1 MGFTGDLMMTDKEKS
16 QLKDRLL
23 DVIEKLH
30 GVRDLIE
37 MDDVDLARVQLM
49 DVAGQAQRLT
59 LKLVK

>member
-37 MDDVDLARVQLM
+37 MDDVDLARVVLM

-59 LKLVK
+59 LKLIK

>member
-1 MGFTGDLMMTDKEKS
+1 MTDKEKN

-37 MDDVDLARVQLM
+37 MDDIDLARVLLM